1 MSQTSGPRDRV
12 SFLLLLLLATFG
24 LACLAALMLPALTG
38 GGPSKT
44 IRIVNNLRQIELM
57 KQMWASDHA
66 VTGSV
71 RFTEHDLA
79 PYAYG
84 YSSNG
89 LARPV
94 IGERYIIHGL
104 GVGPEAQL
112 TQPYGK
118 LPAGTVIRLRP
129 ESNRLFRVFL
139 PNQQGGANGRQ
150 PIQSETN
157 RTSAAAASRRSP

>member
-1 MSQTSGPRDRV
+1 MSQACGPSVRF
-12 SFLLLLLLATFG
+12 SLLFLLLVVVG
-24 LACLAALMLPALTG
+24 LWFLYIFFAPMLVV
-38 GGPSKT
+38 GGPAKT
-44 IRIVNNLRQIELM
+44 MSIVNNLRQIELM
-57 KQMWASDHA
+57 KQQWALDHG

-71 RFTEHDLA
+71 RITEQDLA

-89 LARPV
+89 IARPV
-94 IGERYIIHGL
+94 IGERYIIHRS

-112 TQPYGK
+112 TQAYGK

-129 ESNRLFRVFL
+129 DTNRLFRIFL
-139 PNQQGGANGRQ
+139 PNEQSRANGRQ
-150 PIQSETN
+150 PFSSETN

>member
-1 MSQTSGPRDRV
+1 MSQTVGPKDRV
-12 SFLLLLLLATFG
+12 SFLLLLLLGIFG
-24 LACLAALMLPALTG
+24 LACLVALLLPALAG

-44 IRIVNNLRQIELM
+44 LRIVNNIRQIEVM
-57 KQMWASDHA
+57 KQMWASDHG

-71 RFTEHDLA
+71 RSTEQDLA

-84 YSSNG
+84 YSSND

-94 IGERYIIHGL
+94 FGERYSIHRL

-112 TQPYGK
+112 TKTYGK
-118 LPAGTVIRLRP
+118 LPAGTVVRLRP

-139 PNQQGGANGRQ
+139 PNPQD
-150 PIQSETN
+150 
-157 RTSAAAASRRSP
+157 